1 MSLPAD
7 GGRELVHQPR
17 APRPWSGA
25 CLSARALLSP
35 GGAPW
40 DQAPSAHHS
49 HLLWSAPHGGSVPS
63 LSRLPTPPTP
73 SRGIPRWR
81 SRFLRHH
88 AVPTPGHSGLP
99 TPSPSA
105 DSSSPFGSPCTA
117 NPRREAS
124 PGHPEASP
132 SLSQTFLLLLPCP
145 PTSSSIFQ
153 VPSASLFSDIL
164 FRNHFRLT
172 ERCRNTVAGSTE
184 RLCPVSP
191 HPRDDIPWDEDQN
204 PNSHGTG
211 TAFPRNLLTSLELP
225 QLLHQRPPVQGP
237 SWGRSPRFAVASPS
251 VLGRLLRLPRSSPT
265 LSL

>member
-1 MSLPAD
+1 MPERSRSAVSQRCPVGPSPVRPPQSPALERTPRRLRPFPVSPPHSSHSFP
-7 GGRELVHQPR
+7 GHPEMAFSFPQTPCRPHPR
-17 APRPWSGA
+17 ALR
-25 CLSARALLSP
+25 
-35 GGAPW
+35 
-40 DQAPSAHHS
+40 
-49 HLLWSAPHGGSVPS
+49 APHPV
-63 LSRLPTPPTP
+63 
-73 SRGIPRWR
+73 
-81 SRFLRHH
+81 
-88 AVPTPGHSGLP
+88 
-99 TPSPSA
+99 
-105 DSSSPFGSPCTA
+105 SSSPFGSPCTA

-124 PGHPEASP
+124 TGHPEASP

-191 HPRDDIPWDEDQN
+191 HPRDDIPWDEAQN

-251 VLGRLLRLPRSSPT
+251 VLGWLLRLPRSSLT